1 MEKSQ
6 MLMMN
11 TDELYK
17 KGWPRDVVELWIK
30 DRQFCI
36 IEFTQEQFDVILAKG
51 LKDAKRHL
59 HFCQQGDMWYA
70 GVAPEILQDIMM
82 LSPSENVAEAVTFAA
97 THSIGEMILL
107 KFMRRP

>member
-6 MLMMN
+6 MLVTN

-36 IEFTQEQFDVILAKG
+36 IEFTQEQFDVILAEGSKS
-51 LKDAKRHL
+51 AKRHL
-59 HFCQQGDMWYA
+59 HFCQRGDMWYA
-70 GVAPEILQDIMM
+70 GVSPEILQDIMM
-82 LSPSENVAEAVTFAA
+82 LSPSKNIAEAVTFAA
-97 THSIGEMILL
+97 THSISEMVLL
-107 KFMRRP
+107 KLARSS

>member
-1 MEKSQ
+1 MQ
-6 MLMMN
+6 MMN

-36 IEFTQEQFDVILAKG
+36 IEFTQKQFDLILAEG
-51 LKDAKRHL
+51 LKDAKSSL

-70 GVAPEILQDIMM
+70 GVAPEILQNIMIF
-82 LSPSENVAEAVTFAA
+82 SPSENVAEAVTLAA
-97 THSIGEMILL
+97 THSIKEMILL
-107 KFMRRP
+107 KLARSS